1 MNVTEGK
8 ASEAKTPEVKA
19 PEVKTSAVK
28 PSQEADAMRIVYA
41 YTGWTAGASLIPV
54 PFVDLAGVT
63 LVQLKMLH
71 SLSELYEVPF
81 SRSAAKATI
90 GALIG
95 TGGAFMLGPTAG
107 SMLKMIPGIGSI
119 AGALAV
125 PAAATAA
132 TYALGK
138 VFIQHFESGGT
149 FLDFNPEEVRQ
160 YFNEQVRTAQSKG
173 VPPVPAV
180 KEKA

>member
-1 MNVTEGK
+1 MGFAPNPFRQGIQMDATEVQ
-8 ASEAKTPEVKA
+8 APEAKT
-19 PEVKTSAVK
+19 
-28 PSQEADAMRIVYA
+28 SQEAAAMSIVFS
-41 YTGWTAGASLIPV
+41 YTGWTAGASLIPL
-54 PFVDLAGVT
+54 PLIDLAGVT

-71 SLSELYEVPF
+71 SLSELYGVPF
-81 SRSAAKATI
+81 SRSAAKATM

-95 TGGAFMLGPTAG
+95 SGGAFLLGPTAG
-107 SMLKMIPGIGSI
+107 SVLKVIPGIGSI

-132 TYALGK
+132 TYALGR

-160 YFNEQVRTAQSKG
+160 YFNEQFRSAQSG
-173 VPPVPAV
+173 AAHPTPATKQKV
-180 KEKA
+180 